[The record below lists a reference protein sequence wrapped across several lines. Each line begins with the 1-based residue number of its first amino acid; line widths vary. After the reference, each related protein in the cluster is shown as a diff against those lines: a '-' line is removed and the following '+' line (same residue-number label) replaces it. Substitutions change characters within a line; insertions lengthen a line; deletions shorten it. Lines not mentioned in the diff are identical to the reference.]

1 MPDASRSAAP
11 RLADVAREWILT
23 ADHLCDLE
31 DVLKAA
37 TAKERRTAFLEA
49 ADEADR
55 RLTASRARS
64 DQREAELRDLRAR
77 QVELRQLLGL
87 DDAQE

>member
-1 MPDASRSAAP
+1 MPERTQ

-37 TAKERRTAFLEA
+37 TAEERRAAFRDA

-64 DQREAELRDLRAR
+64 DQREAELRDLAAHA
-77 QVELRQLLGL
+77 EDLRRRLG
-87 DDAQE
+87 DDDG